1 MLGRGQAVRRGTLD
15 PVFEGSNPSAPASS
29 FSRGRSMGDPFMAS
43 GFGELKVFSGSAHPD
58 LTRDIAS
65 FLGVSVGQAR
75 LRRFPDS
82 EVSFQIDE
90 NIRGTDVFIV
100 QPTSNPVDEHLMEM
114 LVMIDAFRRSSAA
127 RITAVVPYY
136 GYARQDRKDKPRVPI
151 SAKLVANIISAAG
164 TNRVLTMDLHKAQIQ
179 GFFDIPVDHLFA
191 APVIIDYLSRLDYPR
206 LTLVSPD
213 AGGADRARAYAK
225 RLGAELAVIDKRR
238 TDDGT
243 AEVMNVIGDV
253 EGRTCIIQDD
263 IIDTAGTIT
272 KAATALPSNGAARV
286 IACAVHGVLSGPAI
300 DRIERSPIDKLIV
313 TNTIPLSPA
322 AAACSKIVVLSVAR
336 LLGQAIKSIHEE
348 TSVSSLFV

>member
-1 MLGRGQAVRRGTLD
+1 MG
-15 PVFEGSNPSAPASS
+15 
-29 FSRGRSMGDPFMAS
+29 GDPFMAT
-43 GFGELKVFSGSAHPD
+43 GFGELKVFSGSAHPE
-58 LTRDIAS
+58 LAREIAV
-65 FLGVSVGQAR
+65 FLGVQVGQCR
-75 LRRFPDS
+75 LRRFPDT

-90 NIRGTDVFIV
+90 NIRGTDVFVV
-100 QPTSNPVDEHLMEM
+100 QPTCATPTGSVDQHLVE
-114 LVMIDAFRRSSAA
+114 LLIMIDAFRRSSAA
-127 RITAVVPYY
+127 RITAVLPYF

-151 SAKLVANIISAAG
+151 SAKLVANVLSAAG

-191 APVIIDYLSRLDYPR
+191 APVIIDHLDRLNYPN
-206 LTLVSPD
+206 LTIVSPD
-213 AGGADRARAYAK
+213 AGGAERARAYAK
-225 RLGAELAVIDKRR
+225 RLDAELAIIDKRR
-238 TDDGT
+238 SEDGS

-272 KAATALPSNGAARV
+272 KAANALKSNGAERV
-286 IACAVHGVLSGPAI
+286 FACAVHGVLSRDAI
-300 DRIERSPIDKLIV
+300 QKIEHSPIDRLIV

-322 AAACSKIVVLSVAR
+322 GIACNKIVMLSVAR

>member
-1 MLGRGQAVRRGTLD
+1 V
-15 PVFEGSNPSAPASS
+15 
-29 FSRGRSMGDPFMAS
+29 
-43 GFGELKVFSGSAHPD
+43 
-58 LTRDIAS
+58 
-65 FLGVSVGQAR
+65 LGVGLGQAR

-100 QPTSNPVDEHLMEM
+100 QPTSNPVDQHLVELMI
-114 LVMIDAFRRSSAA
+114 MIDAFRRSSAA
-127 RITAVVPYY
+127 RITAVLPYY

-151 SAKLVANIISAAG
+151 SAKLVANVLSAAG

-191 APVIIDYLSRLDYPR
+191 APVIIDYLQRLDYPKV
-206 LTLVSPD
+206 TMVSPD
-213 AGGADRARAYAK
+213 AGGAERARAYAK
-225 RLGAELAVIDKRR
+225 RLDAELAIIDKRR

-253 EGRTCIIQDD
+253 EGRTCILQDD

-272 KAATALPSNGAARV
+272 KGASALKANGAARV
-286 IACAVHGVLSGPAI
+286 IACAVHGVLSGPAV
-300 DRIERSPIDKLIV
+300 DRIEKSPIDKLIV
-313 TNTIPLSPA
+313 TNTIPVSA
-322 AAACSKIVVLSVAR
+322 AGSACSKIVVLSVAR

>member
-1 MLGRGQAVRRGTLD
+1 MS
-15 PVFEGSNPSAPASS
+15 E
-29 FSRGRSMGDPFMAS
+29 PFMAI
-43 GFGELKVFSGSAHPD
+43 GFGELKVFSGRAHPE
-58 LTRDIAS
+58 LAKEIAA
-65 FLGVSVGQAR
+65 FLGVRVGQAR
-75 LRRFPDS
+75 LRRFPDT

-100 QPTSNPVDEHLMEM
+100 QPTCASPTASVDQHLVELMI
-114 LVMIDAFRRSSAA
+114 MIDAFRRSSAA
-127 RITAVVPYY
+127 RITAVLPYY

-151 SAKLVANIISAAG
+151 SAKLVANVLSAAG

-191 APVIIDYLSRLDYPR
+191 APVIIDYLARLDYPK
-206 LTLVSPD
+206 LTMVSPD
-213 AGGADRARAYAK
+213 AGGAERARAYAK
-225 RLGAELAVIDKRR
+225 RLDAELAVIDKRR

-253 EGRTCIIQDD
+253 EGRTCILQDD

-272 KAATALPSNGAARV
+272 KGASALKANGASRV
-286 IACAVHGVLSGPAI
+286 IACAVHGVLSGAAI
-300 DRIERSPIDKLIV
+300 ERIEKSPIDKLIV

-322 AAACSKIVVLSVAR
+322 GRSSNKVVVLSVAR

-348 TSVSSLFV
+348 TSVSSLFG